1 MGYGLSPAL
10 AELAAATG
18 AKLLITVDSGIASND
33 GVAHAQSLGLR
44 VLITDHH
51 LAGSELPAAEAI
63 VNPNQPACGFA
74 SKNLAGVGVMFYLL
88 LAVRAQL
95 RADGAFAARAE
106 PNLAE
111 LLDLVAIG
119 TVADVVK
126 LDRNNSILVQQG
138 VARIRAGRARPGV
151 LALLRVAGR
160 ETSRQIG
167 RAHV

>member
-74 SKNLAGVGVMFYLL
+74 SKNRSEERQVGQEGGSS
-88 LAVRAQL
+88 VRS
-95 RADGAFAARAE
+95 R
-106 PNLAE
+106 
-111 LLDLVAIG
+111 
-119 TVADVVK
+119 
-126 LDRNNSILVQQG
+126 
-138 VARIRAGRARPGV
+138 GRRG
-151 LALLRVAGR
+151 L
-160 ETSRQIG
+160 
-167 RAHV
+167 

>member
-1 MGYGLSPAL
+1 
-10 AELAAATG
+10 
-18 AKLLITVDSGIASND
+18 
-33 GVAHAQSLGLR
+33 
-44 VLITDHH
+44 
-51 LAGSELPAAEAI
+51 
-63 VNPNQPACGFA
+63 
-74 SKNLAGVGVMFYLL
+74 MFYLL

-126 LDRNNSILVQQG
+126 LDRNNRILAQPG

-151 LALLRVAGR
+151 LALLRVDGR
-160 ETSRQIG
+160 ETSRLTAGDLGFVLGPRIHAAG
-167 RAHV
+167 RLVARKSVVSGKRVSVR

>member
-18 AKLLITVDSGIASND
+18 AKLLITFYSVIASMD
-33 GVAHAQSLGLR
+33 GVAHAQSLGLL

-51 LAGSELPAAEAI
+51 LAGSELPAAVAI

-74 SKNLAGVGVMFYLL
+74 SKNLAGVCVMFYLL

-126 LDRNNSILVQQG
+126 LDRTNPILVQTG
-138 VARIRAGRARPGV
+138 VPRLRAGRARPGRPPW
-151 LALLRVAGR
+151 LRVAGR
-160 ETSRQIG
+160 EK
-167 RAHV
+167 

>member
-63 VNPNQPACGFA
+63 VNPNQP
-74 SKNLAGVGVMFYLL
+74 
-88 LAVRAQL
+88 
-95 RADGAFAARAE
+95 
-106 PNLAE
+106 
-111 LLDLVAIG
+111 
-119 TVADVVK
+119 
-126 LDRNNSILVQQG
+126 
-138 VARIRAGRARPGV
+138 RAGERRQGQSV
-151 LALLRVAGR
+151 TER
-160 ETSRQIG
+160 EGLGGSSVIEKKKKRK
-167 RAHV
+167 